1 MRQRRPWLFAL
12 CCALLLVLAQPWQAY
27 ARKSSTTGS
36 SHAKHHA
43 RRARKGAWKHHG
55 QQKIDSDRAREIQTA
70 LIREKYMDGE
80 PSGNWDAQTKAAM
93 TRYQADH
100 GWQTK
105 MLPDSRALISLGL
118 GPKHYN
124 LLNPESVAPMT
135 PAGAAPATT
144 EAGRPLQ
151 LVENKNHNN

>member
-1 MRQRRPWLFAL
+1 LFAL
-12 CCALLLVLAQPWQAY
+12 GCALLLVLAQPSQAY
-27 ARKSSTTGS
+27 APKTANKASANHT
-36 SHAKHHA
+36 KHHA
-43 RRARKGAWKHHG
+43 RRARKGAWKRHG

-118 GPKHYN
+118 GPSHEN
-124 LLNPESVAPMT
+124 LLNPESVAPAT

-144 EAGRPLQ
+144 QAGRPLQ
-151 LVENKNHNN
+151 LVENKNHN

>member
-1 MRQRRPWLFAL
+1 M
-12 CCALLLVLAQPWQAY
+12 LLLVSAQPGQAY
-27 ARKSSTTGS
+27 ARKSATAS
-36 SHAKHHA
+36 SHKHHV

-70 LIREKYMDGE
+70 LIREKYLDGE
-80 PSGNWDAQTKAAM
+80 PSGNWDAQTREAM

-105 MLPDSRALISLGL
+105 MLPDSRALIALGL
-118 GPKHYN
+118 GPKHEN
-124 LLNPESVAPMT
+124 LLNPESIAPTTT
-135 PAGAAPATT
+135 PANTAPATT

-151 LVENKNHNN
+151 LVENKNHN

>member
-1 MRQRRPWLFAL
+1 MRQRSPWLFAVA
-12 CCALLLVLAQPWQAY
+12 CALLLISAQPSQAY
-27 ARKSSTTGS
+27 ARKAASPTS
-36 SHAKHHA
+36 SHGKHHA
-43 RRARKGAWKHHG
+43 GRVRKGAWKRHG

-70 LIREKYMDGE
+70 LIREKYLDGE

-105 MLPDSRALISLGL
+105 MLPDSRALIALGL
-118 GPKHYN
+118 GPRHDN
-124 LLNPESVAPMT
+124 LLNPESVAP
-135 PAGAAPATT
+135 AAPAGTTPAAT

-151 LVENKNHNN
+151 LVENKNHN

>member
-1 MRQRRPWLFAL
+1 MRQRFTWAFAL
-12 CCALLLVLAQPWQAY
+12 CCALLLVLVQPGQAY
-27 ARKSSTTGS
+27 ARKTATAESN
-36 SHAKHHA
+36 HAKHHA
-43 RRARKGAWKHHG
+43 RRARKGAWKRHG

-118 GPKHYN
+118 GPKHDN
-124 LLNPESVAPMT
+124 LLNPESVAPAV
-135 PAGAAPATT
+135 PAGATPATS

-151 LVENKNHNN
+151 LVENKNHN

>member
-1 MRQRRPWLFAL
+1 MRQRSPWLFAVA
-12 CCALLLVLAQPWQAY
+12 CALLLVLVRPGLAV
-27 ARKSSTTGS
+27 ARKSATAAS
-36 SHAKHHA
+36 SHSKHHV

-70 LIREKYMDGE
+70 LIREKYLDGE
-80 PSGNWDAQTKAAM
+80 PSGAWDPQTKAAM

-105 MLPDSRALISLGL
+105 MLPDSRALIALGL
-118 GPKHYN
+118 GPKHEN
-124 LLNPESVAPMT
+124 LLNPESIAPTIT
-135 PAGAAPATT
+135 PANTAPATT

-151 LVENKNHNN
+151 LVENKNHN